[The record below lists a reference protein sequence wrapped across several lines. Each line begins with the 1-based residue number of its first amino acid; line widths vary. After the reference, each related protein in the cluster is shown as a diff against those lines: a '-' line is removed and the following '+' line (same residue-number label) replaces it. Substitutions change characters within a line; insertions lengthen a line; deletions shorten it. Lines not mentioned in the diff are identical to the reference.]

1 MSNRHI
7 PVAAQVLVA
16 GASLIL
22 IGGRQP
28 DRGPRG
34 PSSQWR
40 PARDHRQQGARAH
53 HLRRFRVS
61 VGEQLLTT
69 PGEPRLADLVEQGA
83 ARDGRGEDEDEDAR
97 EQREDDDEGDG
108 DG

>member
-22 IGGRQP
+22 IVVSLIAAPVGRVANGDP
-28 DRGPRG
+28 
-34 PSSQWR
+34 
-40 PARDHRQQGARAH
+40 RDHRQQGARAH